1 MEFGEAQSQ
10 YLVRGI
16 IRKFILHFLYLF
28 YFYELWNLKQISG
41 IYIKKGNQENG
52 KHCTVLGHGPAQDCS
67 LAVQRPASRGG

>member
-28 YFYELWNLKQISG
+28 YFYEFWNLKQISG
-41 IYIKKGNQENG
+41 IYIKKRKSG
-52 KHCTVLGHGPAQDCS
+52 KWKTLHSAGPRS
-67 LAVQRPASRGG
+67 GPRL